1 MRILILGNNFS
12 AKEFY
17 NFFEKNKDNI
27 VFSTAKNSKNY
38 IEFDN
43 TQDILEFCEAN
54 EINLVLITQDEYINQ
69 GVQEAISAINVTAF
83 APSIDAI
90 SICSSKSYAKKFMH
104 KNKILTPKFFIA
116 EKPQLA
122 LDYYKSAF
130 SAQVIKP
137 DSNSYQECP
146 KICET
151 QKYAQN
157 VINEL
162 FANGNKKII
171 IEDYIEG
178 KNITLHV
185 LSNGYCA
192 KIIGASA
199 KYQNNLALFNPDFLT
214 PALLEKAYQNTILP
228 TITAL
233 TSQDEEY
240 IGILSFDFILDRNN
254 DFYLLGI
261 KNFFDDL
268 DVDFYTKDC
277 DIDWANVFDSTIIG
291 DVFQKFDFPINQKN
305 MLTIRQDEKIY
316 FISANT
322 KNNLKRYLKELEFD
336 LDEFNEAEK
345 IWKY

>member
-12 AKEFY
+12 AKKFY
-17 NFFEKNKDNI
+17 NFFEKNKSNI
-27 VFSTAKNSKNY
+27 VFSTVKNSKNY
-38 IEFDN
+38 IEFNN

-69 GVQEAISAINVTAF
+69 GVQEAISALNITAF

-90 SICSSKSYAKKFMH
+90 AICSSKSYAKKFMH

-122 LDYYKSAF
+122 LDYFKSA
-130 SAQVIKP
+130 STIQVIKP

-162 FANGNKKII
+162 FASGNKKII

-178 KNITLHV
+178 KNITIHV
-185 LSNGYCA
+185 LSNGYSA

-214 PALLEKAYQNTILP
+214 SDLLEKAFQNTILP
-228 TITAL
+228 TINAL
-233 TSQDEEY
+233 SSQDEEY
-240 IGILSFDFILDRNN
+240 IGILSFDFILNKNN
-254 DFYLLGI
+254 DFYLLGLN
-261 KNFFDDL
+261 NFFDDL
-268 DVDFYTKDC
+268 DVDFYTKEC
-277 DIDWANVFDSTIIG
+277 DIDWASVFESTIVG
-291 DVFQKFDFPINQKN
+291 DVFQKFDFSINEKN
-305 MLTIRQDEKIY
+305 MLTIRQNEEIC

-322 KNNLKRYLKELEFD
+322 KNNLKKYLKELEFD
-336 LDEFNEAEK
+336 LNEFSEAEK
-345 IWKY
+345 IWKS